1 MLRILGAAPV
11 ALALVLAG
19 STAAVADPQAEYT
32 MDLSSTSATVSAGR
46 TAATVISFDAEPY
59 LDNTRVTLS
68 ATGLPDGVTARFI
81 PARPRISGRALL
93 TLITSPTTP
102 AGPAPITVTAITISS
117 DPIGTFA
124 TFGLT
129 VTATRDGTD

>member
-19 STAAVADPQAEYT
+19 STAAVADPATEYT
-32 MDLSSTSATVSAGR
+32 MHLSSTSAAVAAGHP
-46 TAATVISFDAEPY
+46 AVTVISFDADPY

-68 ATGLPDGVTARFI
+68 VTGLPSGVTARFI
-81 PARPRISGRALL
+81 PARPRIDGRALL

-102 AGPAPITVTAITISS
+102 AGSAAITITAITISS
-117 DPIGTFA
+117 DPIGTSA
-124 TFGLT
+124 AFGLT
-129 VTATRDGTD
+129 VTG